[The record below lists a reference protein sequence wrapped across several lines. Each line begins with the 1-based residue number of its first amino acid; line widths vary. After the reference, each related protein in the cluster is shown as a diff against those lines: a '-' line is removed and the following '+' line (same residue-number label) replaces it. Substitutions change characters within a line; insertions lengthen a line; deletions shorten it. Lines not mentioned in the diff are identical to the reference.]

1 MNNTF
6 NASITGVQLT
16 ISQVKKRADET
27 AYGVARGVV
36 LAAHHLLSK
45 AREVVPVDKWVLHN
59 TSRVRVEGRALKKV
73 AVVEFNQPYAARQHE
88 DLTYKHKPGRTA
100 KYLERP
106 ARQERAT
113 MREIIRREA
122 RKGRR

>member
-1 MNNTF
+1 MNSSF
-6 NASITGVQLT
+6 QADIVGVRLAL
-16 ISQVKKRADET
+16 SRVKKRADET

-36 LAAHHLLSK
+36 LAARHLLNK
-45 AREVVPVDKWVLHN
+45 AREVVPVDKWILHN
-59 TSRVRVEGRALKKV
+59 TSRVREEGRALRKV
-73 AVVEFNQPYAARQHE
+73 AWVEFNQKYAARQHE

-122 RKGRR
+122 RKRKR